1 MFALLKALS
10 THICGMSGAGHSNIP
25 SGTFVD
31 ESLMK
36 VFSGKVHHWHGPN
49 AQEAV
54 FFTDEDNR
62 TGQRMVS
69 EETVG
74 VFSRLVNG

>member
-1 MFALLKALS
+1 
-10 THICGMSGAGHSNIP
+10 
-25 SGTFVD
+25 
-31 ESLMK
+31 MK

-74 VFSRLVNG
+74 VFSRLVNGQVNEKD